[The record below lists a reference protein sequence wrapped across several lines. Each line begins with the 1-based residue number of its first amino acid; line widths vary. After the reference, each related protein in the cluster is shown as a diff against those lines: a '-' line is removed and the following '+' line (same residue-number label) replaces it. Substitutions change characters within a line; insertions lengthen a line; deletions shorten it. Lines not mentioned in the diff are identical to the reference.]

1 MEKRSGLNMER
12 VKIAR
17 RTMVLFFVV
26 DTSGSMAGD
35 KIGSV
40 NDAIRETVPDLRDLS
55 DSNPDA
61 AIKVAALQFDTDARW
76 LYSQPVD
83 SADFQWNDL
92 QIGGL
97 TSLGLALGKLNEK
110 LSKTQF
116 LQEAAGSF
124 APVIILLSDGGP
136 TDDYKKGLE
145 DIKKNNWFKHAIKIA
160 IAIGNGADKN
170 VLAEF
175 TGNSEAVIEVHNRSA
190 LKAIIKF
197 VSVTSSQ
204 VNSKSSGVEDA
215 SKQDKVISQVKDYV
229 DTQNI
234 EDVGLDEFN

>member
-1 MEKRSGLNMER
+1 MNTER

-55 DSNPDA
+55 DGNPDA
-61 AIKVAALQFDTDARW
+61 SIKIAALQFDTDAHW
-76 LYSQPVD
+76 LYPQPVE
-83 SADFQWNDL
+83 SSDFHWTDL

-97 TSLGLALGKLNEK
+97 TSLGLALDKLNEK
-110 LSKTQF
+110 LSKSQF

-124 APVIILLSDGGP
+124 APVIILLSDGEP
-136 TDDYKKGLE
+136 TDDYKRGL
-145 DIKKNNWFKHAIKIA
+145 DNIKKNNWFKHSVKIA
-160 IAIGNGADKN
+160 IAIGNDADKN
-170 VLAEF
+170 VLTEF

-204 VNSKSSGVEDA
+204 VSSKSNGVEDA
-215 SKQDKVISQVKDYV
+215 SKQEKVISQVKNYV

-234 EDVGLDEFN
+234 EDTDLDEVD

>member
-1 MEKRSGLNMER
+1 MNTDR

-17 RTMVLFFVV
+17 RTMVLFFLV
-26 DTSGSMAGD
+26 DTSGSMSGD
-35 KIGSV
+35 KIGAV

-61 AIKVAALQFDTDARW
+61 AIKISALQFDTAASW
-76 LYSQPVD
+76 LYPQPID
-83 SADFQWNDL
+83 SADFRWTDL
-92 QIGGL
+92 QVGGL
-97 TSLGLALGKLNEK
+97 TNLGIALKELDTK
-110 LSKTQF
+110 LSKKQF

-124 APVIILLSDGGP
+124 APVIIILSDGGP
-136 TDDYKKGLE
+136 TDDYKTALKN
-145 DIKKNNWFKHAIKIA
+145 IKENNWFKHAIKIE
-160 IAIGNGADKN
+160 IAVGHDADKN

-175 TGNSEAVIEVHNRSA
+175 TGNSEAVIDVHNRGA

-204 VNSKSSGVEDA
+204 VNSKSSGVDDA

-229 DTQNI
+229 DTQKI
-234 EDVGLDEFN
+234 EDTDLDEF

>member
-1 MEKRSGLNMER
+1 MDTER

-17 RTMVLFFVV
+17 RTMVLFFIV
-26 DTSGSMAGD
+26 DTSGSMSGD

-55 DSNPDA
+55 ENNPDA
-61 AIKVAALQFDTDARW
+61 SIKIAALQFDTDARW
-76 LYSQPVD
+76 LYPQPVE
-83 SADFQWNDL
+83 SSDFQWTDL
-92 QIGGL
+92 QTGGL
-97 TSLGLALGKLNEK
+97 TSLGLAMEKLNEK
-110 LSKTQF
+110 LSKSQF

-136 TDDYKKGLE
+136 TDNYKKGLE
-145 DIKKNNWFKHAIKIA
+145 DIKKNNWFKYAIKIA
-160 IAIGNGADKN
+160 IAIGNDADKN
-170 VLAEF
+170 VLTEF
-175 TGNSEAVIEVHNRSA
+175 SGNSEAVIEVHNRSA

-204 VNSKSSGVEDA
+204 VSSKSNGVEDV
-215 SKQDKVISQVKDYV
+215 SKQDKVISQVKNYV

-234 EDVGLDEFN
+234 EDTDLDEFD